1 MILYLAGK
9 MTGTADMGRTQFN
22 EMEKRLTAQGHI
34 VINPAR
40 LPIGLKGDEYM
51 QIGLTMLDAAEAIF
65 LLSGWETSK
74 GARLEKEYAEYQG
87 KIILYEGE

>member
-9 MTGTADMGRTQFN
+9 MTGTADMGRRQFN

-40 LPIGLKGDEYM
+40 LPLGLDNEHYMRIGLM
-51 QIGLTMLDAAEAIF
+51 MLDAAEAIY
-65 LLSGWETSK
+65 LLEGWETSK
-74 GARLEKEYAEYQG
+74 GAKVELEYALYQG
-87 KIILYEGE
+87 KKVLKED

>member
-9 MTGTADMGRTQFN
+9 MTGTADMGRRQFN

-51 QIGLTMLDAAEAIF
+51 QIGLKMLDAADAIY

-74 GARLEKEYAEYQG
+74 GARLERDYAIYQG
-87 KIILYEGE
+87 KKIIYEGE

>member
-22 EMEKRLTAQGHI
+22 EMEHRLTAQGHI

-51 QIGLTMLDAAEAIF
+51 QIGLKMLDAAEAIF

-74 GARLEKEYAEYQG
+74 GARLEREYALYQG
-87 KIILYEGE
+87 KKVMYEE